1 MRLFPFTFLQNLGNL
16 PCLLAT
22 AVWCV
27 LGGSIDILWWKR
39 LAIWESCDSDVST
52 SIVLLVSRW
61 YYGAPAVAISDDMV
75 RSSLFPAT
83 GFSNITI

>member
-1 MRLFPFTFLQNLGNL
+1 MLYAFVSVYVPAESRESPLFASYR
-16 PCLLAT
+16 CL
-22 AVWCV
+22 VR
-27 LGGSIDILWWKR
+27 SWWKR

-61 YYGAPAVAISDDMV
+61 CYGTPALAISDDMV